1 MDQIFTSPNAFDFD
15 NLRRDRAALDRD
27 SLGEDLVTGAV
38 SQGNGTVGVGRGWS
52 RTRSDTDRSVADF
65 DTYTEVP
72 AAISTVQVT
81 VVSLV

>member
-38 SQGNGTVGVGRGWS
+38 SQGNGTV
-52 RTRSDTDRSVADF
+52 
-65 DTYTEVP
+65 
-72 AAISTVQVT
+72 
-81 VVSLV
+81 

>member
-38 SQGNGTVGVGRGWS
+38 SQGNGTVGVGRGQTPIDLSLILTLTRRYQPRYRQS
-52 RTRSDTDRSVADF
+52 RS
-65 DTYTEVP
+65 
-72 AAISTVQVT
+72 Q
-81 VVSLV
+81 